1 MEVRMLPLSQ
11 TTGYA
16 VRALC
21 CLQEPGGQ
29 PVLVEE
35 VAESTGIPRSYLS
48 KLVHKL
54 AKKGLVKARRGH
66 HGGVVL
72 AKPSTEITLEELSE
86 AIDGVAWQKRCLM
99 GLMGCSDAN
108 PCVLHEFWH
117 ETLEQILAR
126 LRAVTLADLGRHHD
140 PGVEAF
146 REHHGMANLVL
157 PELVEPELVA
167 HE

>member
-1 MEVRMLPLSQ
+1 MLPLSQ

-16 VRALC
+16 VRALR

-35 VAESTGIPRSYLS
+35 VAEHTGIPRSYLS

-54 AKKGLVKARRGH
+54 AKKGLVSARRGH

-72 AKPSTEITLEELSE
+72 ARPSTEITLEDLSE
-86 AIDGVAWQKRCLM
+86 AVDGVAWQKRCLI
-99 GLMGCSDAN
+99 GLLGCTEAN
-108 PCVLHEFWH
+108 PCVLHDFWH

-126 LRAVTLADLGRHHD
+126 LRSLTLADLSEHHD
-140 PGVEAF
+140 PGVERF
-146 REHHGMANLVL
+146 RAAHGLMNPPGHEPAR
-157 PELVEPELVA
+157 EPELVL
-167 HE
+167 HN

>member
-1 MEVRMLPLSQ
+1 MEVSMLPLSQ

-48 KLVHKL
+48 KLIHKL
-54 AKKGLVKARRGH
+54 AKRGLVKARRGH

-72 AKPSTEITLEELSE
+72 AKPSSEITLQELSE

-99 GLMGCSDAN
+99 GLMGCSEET
-108 PCVLHEFWH
+108 PCVLHDFWH
-117 ETLEQILAR
+117 ETLAQILAR
-126 LRAVTLADLGRHHD
+126 LRSVSLADLARHHD

-146 REHHGMANLVL
+146 REHHGMANLVE
-157 PELVEPELVA
+157 PAPVERELVT

>member
-1 MEVRMLPLSQ
+1 MLPLSQ

-48 KLVHKL
+48 KLIHKL

-72 AKPSTEITLEELSE
+72 ARPSSEITLQELSE

-99 GLMGCSDAN
+99 GLMGCSEAN
-108 PCVLHEFWH
+108 PCVLHDFWH

-126 LRAVTLADLGRHHD
+126 LRSVTLADLARHHD
-140 PGVEAF
+140 PGVETF
-146 REHHGMANLVL
+146 REHHGMANLVE
-157 PELVEPELVA
+157 PAPVERELVA